1 MKLFRK
7 IDNAHKKIL
16 SKLILLKIKLINN
29 RNIKIG
35 ISSSFEK
42 NSRLKVFGNNGKIHI
57 GKKFSIGYNSE
68 IYSWNN
74 EILIG
79 NNTSINDNCKIYG
92 NIVIGSNCLFASNIY
107 LSSGSHNFKIDPFLP
122 IKDQDRL
129 SDNNEQIIIEDDCWI
144 GFGVVVM
151 QGIYIGKGAVIGSN
165 TVITKDILPYT
176 VNGGIPNKIISN
188 RLDFF
193 KDIYKI
199 NFDNKE
205 HWPYIY
211 KGLDYSQFEFKKNL
225 NDFLK
230 INNNFSVFFLSK
242 SSSNK
247 VRIVGASS
255 SIIHLNIMFNDD
267 LYASSESLVGSFE
280 SLLHFKTD
288 KSHNFDYFKCL
299 PLKLKENF
307 NIITVK
313 KVQENLTKSQS
324 NNYWLFK
331 SIEYFE

>member
-7 IDNAHKKIL
+7 IDNAYKKIL
-16 SKLILLKIKLINN
+16 SKLKLLKIKLINN
-29 RNIKIG
+29 RSIKIG
-35 ISSSFEK
+35 VSSSFKK
-42 NSRLKVFGNNGKIHI
+42 NSRIKVFSNMGKIHI
-57 GKKFSIGYNSE
+57 GKNFSIGYNSE
-68 IYSWNN
+68 IYAWNKD
-74 EILIG
+74 ILIG

-92 NIVIGSNCLFASNIY
+92 DIVIGSNCLFASNIY

-129 SDNNEQIIIEDDCWI
+129 SVNNEQIIIEDDCWI

-151 QGIYIGKGAVIGSN
+151 KGIYIGKGAVIGSN
-165 TVITKDILPYT
+165 TVVTKDILPYT

-188 RLDFF
+188 RLEFF
-193 KDIYKI
+193 KDIHKI

-205 HWPYIY
+205 DWPYIY
-211 KGLDYSQFEFKKNL
+211 KGLDYGQFEFKKNL

-242 SSSNK
+242 SSANK

-255 SIIHLNIMFNDD
+255 SIIHLSVMFNDD
-267 LYASSESLVGSFE
+267 SYASSESLVGSFE
-280 SLLHFKTD
+280 TLLYFKTD
-288 KSHNFDYFKCL
+288 ERHNFDYFKCL

-313 KVQENLTKSQS
+313 IVKENLTNSQG
-324 NNYWLFK
+324 NNYWLFN
-331 SIEYFE
+331 SIEYCE